1 MSTISLQKKDKAL
14 FSKVKEDLNKWR
26 DIPCSQIGRTQYYT
40 DILQTDLQAKCNS
53 NQITIWQ
60 TDFKFNLDMQSAKSS
75 QDSLEEEQIG
85 RSYSTG

>member
-1 MSTISLQKKDKAL
+1 M
-14 FSKVKEDLNKWR
+14 SKVKEGLNKWR
-26 DIPCSQIGRTQYYT
+26 DILCPEIGRTQYYI

-60 TDFKFNLDMQSAKSS
+60 TDSKFNLDKKVLSS

-85 RSYSTG
+85 RS